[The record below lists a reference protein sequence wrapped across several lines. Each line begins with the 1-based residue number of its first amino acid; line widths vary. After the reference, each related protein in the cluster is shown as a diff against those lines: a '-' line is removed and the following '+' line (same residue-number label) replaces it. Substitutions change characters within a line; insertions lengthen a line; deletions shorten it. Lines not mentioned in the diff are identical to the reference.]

1 MFLKM
6 SYRVEILMTPPGGF
20 YFKLLW
26 LHDVYLQSQLT
37 TESVRTSA
45 GTTLHKRAG
54 NNAKSSHTFR

>member
-6 SYRVEILMTPPGGF
+6 SYHVEIHMTPPGGF

-26 LHDVYLQSQLT
+26 LRDVYLQSQLT

-54 NNAKSSHTFR
+54 NNANSSYTFR